1 MGCWCYIY
9 CDGHSAWGQL
19 TTSRWWSDQECPQPP
34 SGVGSTQYTKLLN
47 NVHVWWSE
55 QEIAASTC
63 VLTVRRKHYTIITF
77 NTIHKFLLNIISVV
91 FLCIIFSSM
100 CCLPSKHILFCQNV
114 HWDGVIITVVKSN
127 PCKSNDR
134 RSLCKL
140 TKSKQMIDTP
150 RWTLNTEHSTE
161 EKVWSRSLSKCQ
173 WNLSKSIRQGFII
186 MQIVS
191 RNTLCFQKQIVATRH
206 SVVVTRHCSDFHIV
220 APCSCYKL
228 FPKANWPLT
237 LPTANHK
244 HLAM

>member
-55 QEIAASTC
+55 QEIASSTC

-77 NTIHKFLLNIISVV
+77 NTILKFFLNIISVD

-127 PCKSNDR
+127 PCKPNDR

-140 TKSKQMIDTP
+140 TKSKQVIDTP
-150 RWTLNTEHSTE
+150 RWTLNIQR
-161 EKVWSRSLSKCQ
+161 KKKYGRALFQMPMKFKQINSLSVQNYEDCFKKYIV
-173 WNLSKSIRQGFII
+173 LSK
-186 MQIVS
+186 
-191 RNTLCFQKQIVATRH
+191 NK
-206 SVVVTRHCSDFHIV
+206 
-220 APCSCYKL
+220 
-228 FPKANWPLT
+228 
-237 LPTANHK
+237 
-244 HLAM
+244 